1 MLDKPTK
8 DMEKAPGWRF
18 LQFLGFGDN
27 LNKTADPK
35 AKKPPKDAEQRKH
48 QFATWYIF
56 AAFLGVMLIQ
66 FLWLRFTQIETI
78 PYSQFEQLLAENKI
92 SEVLVGTETI
102 EGTLKEPLADGRKL
116 FYTVR
121 VDPDLAD
128 KLKEHGVTIT
138 GAPSS
143 SFLSTILSWVLPIF
157 IFYLI
162 WTYGIRHMAERQG
175 LGGLMAIGKSHAKVY
190 VETDTKVT
198 FRDVAG
204 VDEAKYELQEV
215 VAFLRD
221 PKSFGRLGARIP
233 KGVLLIGPPGTGK
246 TLLARAVAGEAGVPF
261 FSISGAEFV
270 EMFVG
275 VGAARVRDLF
285 EQARKAAPCI
295 IFIDELD
302 ALGRSR
308 MPGAYGGYDEKEQT
322 LNQLLAE
329 LDGFDPSTGVILLG
343 ATNRPEVL
351 DPALLRPGRFDRQV
365 LVDRPDRSG
374 RLEILKV
381 HVAKVHVA
389 DGIDLDQIAG
399 LTTGFTGADLANL
412 INEAAIV
419 ATRRKGAAVTLDDFT
434 AAIERVV
441 AGLEKKSRVL
451 SPTERNRVAH
461 HEMGHALVA
470 ATLPGVDPV
479 HKVSIIP
486 RGVGAL
492 GYTMQRP
499 TEDRFLLARP
509 ELENRIAVLMGGRAA
524 EALVFNGEVSTGA
537 SDDLQRATEIAM
549 EMVTRYGMDETVGQR
564 TYAPPPQPFLAG
576 TTVSRVDASNTTER
590 EIDVAVRDLVAKA
603 FGRATDILRTRRA
616 DLDEGARLLLA
627 QETLT
632 AEQFP
637 AIRSTVQTGKAGG
650 NMVVDAGRQS

>member
-8 DMEKAPGWRF
+8 NKEAAPGRRI
-18 LQFLGFGDN
+18 LQLLGFGGEPDKGVE
-27 LNKTADPK
+27 LKS
-35 AKKPPKDAEQRKH
+35 KKPPKEPEERKH

-66 FLWLRFTQIETI
+66 SVWLRFTQVETI
-78 PYSQFEQLLAENKI
+78 PYSQFEQLLTENKI
-92 SEVLVGTETI
+92 SEVLVGNDTI
-102 EGTLKEPLADGRKL
+102 QGKLKEPLPDGRKL

-121 VDPDLAD
+121 VDPALAD

-138 GAPSS
+138 GAPSNS
-143 SFLSTILSWVLPIF
+143 VLSTILSWVLPIF
-157 IFYLI
+157 FFYLI
-162 WTYGIRHMAERQG
+162 WTYGIRRMAERQG
-175 LGGLMAIGKSHAKVY
+175 FGGLMAIGKSRAKVY
-190 VETDTKVT
+190 VETDTKVA
-198 FRDVAG
+198 FKDVAG

-215 VAFLRD
+215 VSFLRD

-308 MPGAYGGYDEKEQT
+308 ASGVAGGGYDEKEQT

-329 LDGFDPSTGVILLG
+329 LDGFDPSTGVILIG

-381 HVAKVHVA
+381 HVAKVRLA
-389 DGIDLDQIAG
+389 KGLDLDQIAG
-399 LTTGFTGADLANL
+399 LTPGFTGADLANL
-412 INEAAIV
+412 VNEAAIV
-419 ATRRKGAAVTLDDFT
+419 ATRRNADAVTLDDFT
-434 AAIERVV
+434 AAIERIV
-441 AGLEKKSRVL
+441 AGLEKKSRIL
-451 SPTERNRVAH
+451 GPAERSRVAH

-470 ATLPGVDPV
+470 ATLPGVDAV

-499 TEDRFLLARP
+499 TEDRFLLGRQ

-524 EALVFNGEVSTGA
+524 EALIFDGEVSTGA
-537 SDDLQRATEIAM
+537 SDDLQRATQIAM
-549 EMVTRYGMDETVGQR
+549 EMVTRYGMNETVGQR
-564 TYAPPPQPFLAG
+564 TYAPPPQPFLAA
-576 TTVSRVDASNTTER
+576 TTTNAVAASDTTER
-590 EIDVAVRDLVAKA
+590 EIDIAVRDIVATA
-603 FGRATDILRTRRA
+603 FGRATDILRSRHG

-632 AEQFP
+632 ADQFP
-637 AIRSTVQTGKAGG
+637 AIRSPVPLTGDRRASMDGARK
-650 NMVVDAGRQS
+650 